1 MHISILLLMS
11 SSLVHAKNPP
21 VVHLVTEHLQPYQ
34 IEDENKNLTGF
45 SVEVIK
51 ETLKRSQ
58 LNYTLN
64 SYPWVRSYKLA
75 QKKAN
80 YCIFSISKTKSREN
94 IFKWIGPISYVNNTA
109 MWALKDRNID
119 VKNLNDA
126 KNFTVA
132 VTRDDMTHVGLLELG
147 FKEGEQLYVLDNSQS
162 LVNLLITRPEIDMIV
177 ANNMT
182 VKFHIDQS
190 GTSNDNLQRVY
201 VIKELPLN
209 FYFACSKKTTENI
222 INQLTESLQS
232 IYQDGSY
239 EIIWEKWREKIIGPT
254 LLNND

>member
-1 MHISILLLMS
+1 
-11 SSLVHAKNPP
+11 
-21 VVHLVTEHLQPYQ
+21 
-34 IEDENKNLTGF
+34 
-45 SVEVIK
+45 
-51 ETLKRSQ
+51 
-58 LNYTLN
+58 
-64 SYPWVRSYKLA
+64 
-75 QKKAN
+75 
-80 YCIFSISKTKSREN
+80 
-94 IFKWIGPISYVNNTA
+94 
-109 MWALKDRNID
+109 
-119 VKNLNDA
+119 
-126 KNFTVA
+126 
-132 VTRDDMTHVGLLELG
+132 
-147 FKEGEQLYVLDNSQS
+147 
-162 LVNLLITRPEIDMIV
+162 
-177 ANNMT
+177 MT

>member
-1 MHISILLLMS
+1 
-11 SSLVHAKNPP
+11 
-21 VVHLVTEHLQPYQ
+21 
-34 IEDENKNLTGF
+34 
-45 SVEVIK
+45 
-51 ETLKRSQ
+51 
-58 LNYTLN
+58 
-64 SYPWVRSYKLA
+64 
-75 QKKAN
+75 
-80 YCIFSISKTKSREN
+80 
-94 IFKWIGPISYVNNTA
+94 